1 MTYVDGFVIAVPNDN
16 KDACRAPLLEQRPG
30 LGGAGATRQV
40 ECWGDDVPDGKTTDF
55 KRAVKAEAGETVVFA
70 WIEYPSKAVR
80 DAVNQ
85 KMLSDPRA
93 EALGENMP
101 FDAKRM
107 IFGGFSPLLD
117 EKA

>member
-16 KDACRAPLLEQRPG
+16 KDACRA
-30 LGGAGATRQV
+30 GAAKAWALFKEWGATRQV